1 MTDLKCTRCGAL
13 TFGKEQIC
21 GLCGIELNPLGRPF
35 PGPILYP
42 APQHAAVNSFDTS
55 DITWPTISLFIK
67 NFWLITKLTLVIVF
81 PFEIFKTLSL
91 AEYTPDEPLTVGVFL
106 LDAMCKVLI
115 APALIYALMK
125 VRETGKAPGINES
138 YRWGLGKVG
147 KLSIC
152 AAIAWILQALGFALC
167 IVPGILVW
175 LSLQIVY
182 PLAVLEKG
190 SALEA
195 LQGSHDLTRG
205 HRSYL
210 FVANLLIGTLIVVI
224 SLIAEGIG
232 NGLLFGQP
240 FWWPIQV
247 GTAVFAD
254 IIEQST
260 TVLSLVTYLA
270 IRGLWREG
278 SQ

>member
-13 TFGKEQIC
+13 TVGGEQIC
-21 GLCGIELNPLGRPF
+21 RLCGIESNPLSRPF

-42 APQHAAVNSFDTS
+42 APQQAAVNTS
-55 DITWPTISLFIK
+55 DITWPTITLFIK
-67 NFWLITKLTLVIVF
+67 NFWLITKLTLVIVV
-81 PFEIFKTLSL
+81 PFEIFKTLSFSS
-91 AEYTPDEPLTVGVFL
+91 YTHDEQLGMGIFV
-106 LDAMCKVLI
+106 LDYMCKVLI

-138 YRWGLGKVG
+138 YRWGVGKLG

-167 IVPGILVW
+167 IVPGIFAW
-175 LSLQIVY
+175 LALQIVY
-182 PLAVLEKG
+182 PIAVLEKG

-195 LQGSHDLTRG
+195 LQKSHDLTTG
-205 HRSYL
+205 HRGYI
-210 FVANLLIGTLIVVI
+210 FVANVVI
-224 SLIAEGIG
+224 WILILLVTVPIEGIG
-232 NGLLFGQP
+232 TGLLLDKP
-240 FWWPIQV
+240 TLWPIQV
-247 GTAVFAD
+247 GTAIFAD
-254 IIEQST
+254 IIEQWT

-270 IRGLWREG
+270 IRGLWSEG